1 VICLSLAE
9 LDASCC
15 WLAAPLDVALEEVQR
30 CCCWLAVPLDVHL
43 LAVALEA
50 QCLLEV
56 QRYYSPAAVLEF
68 HL

>member
-1 VICLSLAE
+1 MICLSLAE

-15 WLAAPLDVALEEVQR
+15 WLAAPLDVVLEEVQR

-50 QCLLEV
+50 QCSLEA
-56 QRYYSPAAVLEF
+56 RRCCLPAAVLEF
-68 HL
+68 RL